1 MSKILIVDDHPVIRM
16 AVRSLLENEG
26 HQVVAE
32 TDNGI
37 DALDLAREFQPD
49 LIVLDL
55 TIPKLDGL
63 EVIARFRALDV
74 PMHVLVFT
82 SHSPKHFARRSKNV
96 GASGYIWKQGE
107 LSELVAAVKAVLS
120 GYTYF
125 PNFAVLGGQ
134 PGEGGEAEQLAR
146 LSNREMTV
154 LQNLAQGKL
163 NKDIAEHM
171 LLSDKTVS
179 TYKNRLLTKLN
190 MHSLLDLIEFA
201 KRNGVGGHE

>member
-1 MSKILIVDDHPVIRM
+1 MGKILIVDDHPVIRM

-26 HQVVAE
+26 HHIVAE
-32 TDNGI
+32 TDNGVE
-37 DALDLAREFQPD
+37 ALNLAREFKPD
-49 LIVLDL
+49 LVVLDL

-63 EVIARFRALDV
+63 DVIPRFTALGTA
-74 PMHVLVFT
+74 MHVLVFT
-82 SHSPKHFARRSKNV
+82 SRSPKHFARRAKNA
-96 GASGYIWKQGE
+96 GAAGYLWKQGE
-107 LSELVAAVKAVLS
+107 LLEMVAATKAILS

-125 PNFAVLGGQ
+125 PNLAVLGDHHCD
-134 PGEGGEAEQLAR
+134 GGESEQLAS

-163 NKDIAEHM
+163 NKDIAQHM
-171 LLSDKTVS
+171 LLSYKTVS

-201 KRNGVGGHE
+201 KRNGIGGHE